1 MRSVVW
7 SLWKPFLFPRTIYA
21 WHVYILLN
29 TLTVCALGP
38 FCLYHARDKAFQMWQ
53 MMGISRC
60 FQTLRFPCRHS
71 WSLCYAFS
79 LKDLVHTPDFSAT
92 CLFKSHVPFSLFVSP
107 VTIIH
112 QSLWE
117 NTICSYVMIS
127 KHGETCLAHRMTNWS
142 HLPNP
147 SLACHWYSKYTI
159 QGNPLSS
166 GRMQV
171 LVTLMCSSVS
181 WISQRHT
188 FFTFHP
194 SVWLHWLSSPW
205 ESKIWI
211 WWACALCLRHWLDQ
225 TSVVDEVCV
234 CFPWFQHVLF

>member
-60 FQTLRFPCRHS
+60 FQTLRFPCRHP

-79 LKDLVHTPDFSAT
+79 LRDLVHIPDFSAT

-112 QSLWE
+112 QTESMGKHSLLLCDD
-117 NTICSYVMIS
+117 IKIS
-127 KHGETCLAHRMTNWS
+127 SSQDRILERHVWLTGWPIGHTCLTPLW
-142 HLPNP
+142 LVIG
-147 SLACHWYSKYTI
+147 I
-159 QGNPLSS
+159 QSILF
-166 GRMQV
+166 RE
-171 LVTLMCSSVS
+171 T
-181 WISQRHT
+181 
-188 FFTFHP
+188 P
-194 SVWLHWLSSPW
+194 SVLGECKSWLPSCVH
-205 ESKIWI
+205 
-211 WWACALCLRHWLDQ
+211 LCHG
-225 TSVVDEVCV
+225 
-234 CFPWFQHVLF
+234 